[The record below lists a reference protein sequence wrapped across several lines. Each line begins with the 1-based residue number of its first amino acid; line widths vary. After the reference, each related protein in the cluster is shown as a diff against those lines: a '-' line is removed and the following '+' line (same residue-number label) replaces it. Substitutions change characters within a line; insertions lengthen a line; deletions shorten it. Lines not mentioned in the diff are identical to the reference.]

1 MQQRRVAAG
10 RMAAGLLACWAALTG
25 QEATNRTV
33 WDDMHI
39 KGPARKII
47 DTSQE
52 L

>member
-10 RMAAGLLACWAALTG
+10 LLACCCALTG
-25 QEATNRTV
+25 QEASNCTV

-39 KGPARKII
+39 KGSARDINS
-47 DTSQE
+47 DSQE